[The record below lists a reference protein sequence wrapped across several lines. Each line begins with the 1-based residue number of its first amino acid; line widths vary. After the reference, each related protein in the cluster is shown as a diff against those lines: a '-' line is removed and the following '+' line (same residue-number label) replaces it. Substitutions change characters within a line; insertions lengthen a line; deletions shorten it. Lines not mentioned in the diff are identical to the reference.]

1 MKGPEG
7 SFDPSF
13 DFDQFALF
21 LFGVRLLLDMVFH
34 PIRLSGN
41 GHDMRMMQDPVQ
53 DRVGHN
59 GVLKYFVPF
68 AEADIG
74 CQYRAFLFVSFVD
87 QLKEQF
93 RLFFCKRE
101 LKQRVAA

>member
-1 MKGPEG
+1 
-7 SFDPSF
+7 
-13 DFDQFALF
+13 
-21 LFGVRLLLDMVFH
+21 
-34 PIRLSGN
+34 
-41 GHDMRMMQDPVQ
+41 MRMMQDPVQ